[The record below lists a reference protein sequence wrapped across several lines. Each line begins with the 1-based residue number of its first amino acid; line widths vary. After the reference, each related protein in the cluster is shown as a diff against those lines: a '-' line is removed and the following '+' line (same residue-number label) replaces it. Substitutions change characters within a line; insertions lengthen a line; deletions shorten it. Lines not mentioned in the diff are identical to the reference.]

1 MLRFNK
7 QKTTK
12 VTSTVLSVCAAALL
26 ATACGSNKDAASTTT
41 TPVTSTAPAATAAAT
56 VTPAPAVDK
65 VVKDSMGHDVKVPA
79 NPKAVIASYL
89 EDPLLALGVK
99 PVVQWSVKGATVQD
113 YLQTQLAGVPTIGYD
128 LPVESV
134 LKATPDFMI
143 VGSES
148 AVEKGLYEQYSKVVP
163 TFVLGSEVTADF
175 RKTLLKMGEILNKSD
190 SANAALKKYDQKVTE
205 TKAKLSSSIGDKKVA
220 ILWLTNKSFFVVNG
234 KVASG
239 AVAYGDLGLKMPNIL
254 AVLPD
259 AKANW
264 TPISLEKLAQLDA
277 DYVFLVNSDKGQA
290 GNLEDPLW
298 KNVPA
303 VKSGKVFEMDT
314 KSSWLYNGVIAGE
327 RVMDDIVKV
336 IK

>member
-1 MLRFNK
+1 MLHFNK
-7 QKTTK
+7 QQTTK
-12 VTSTVLSVCAAALL
+12 VTFTVLSVCMAAVL
-26 ATACGSNKDAASTTT
+26 ATACGSDKDTASTTT
-41 TPVTSTAPAATAAAT
+41 PAISATPAAAAAT
-56 VTPAPAVDK
+56 QAPATDK

-99 PVVQWSVKGATVQD
+99 PVVQWSVKDTTVQD
-113 YLQTQLAGVPTIGYD
+113 YLQAQLAGVPTIPYN

-134 LKATPDFMI
+134 LKATPDLMI

-163 TFVLGSEVTADF
+163 TYVLGSEVTADF
-175 RKTLLKMGEILNKSD
+175 RKTLTKMGEILNKSD
-190 SANAALKKYDQKVTE
+190 AATAALKKYDQKVTD
-205 TKAKLSSSIGDKKVA
+205 TKAKIASTIGDKKVA
-220 ILWLTNKSFFVVNG
+220 ILWLTAKNFYVVNG

-254 AVLPD
+254 SVLPD
-259 AKANW
+259 APANW
-264 TPISLEKLAQLDA
+264 APISLEKLAQLDA
-277 DYVFLVNSDKGQA
+277 DYIFLVNSDKGQA

-303 VKSGKVFEMDT
+303 VKAGKVFEMDT

-327 RVMDDIVKV
+327 RVMDDIVKQV
-336 IK
+336 VK

>member
-1 MLRFNK
+1 MLHLNK
-7 QKTTK
+7 QITTK
-12 VTSTVLSVCAAALL
+12 VTFTVLSVCMAALL

-41 TPVTSTAPAATAAAT
+41 PATSTAPAATA
-56 VTPAPAVDK
+56 TPAPAVDK
-65 VVKDSMGHDVKVPA
+65 VLKDSMGHDVKVPA

-190 SANAALKKYDQKVTE
+190 AANAALKKYDQKVTD
-205 TKAKLSSSIGDKKVA
+205 TKAKLSASIGDKKVA

-277 DYVFLVNSDKGQA
+277 DYIFLVNSDKGQA

>member
-1 MLRFNK
+1 MIHFNK

-12 VTSTVLSVCAAALL
+12 VTFTVLSVCMAALL
-26 ATACGSNKDAASTTT
+26 ATACGSDKDAAGTT
-41 TPVTSTAPAATAAAT
+41 TPSTSTAPAATAAAT
-56 VTPAPAVDK
+56 ATPAPSVDK
-65 VVKDSMGHDVKVPA
+65 VLKDSMGHDVKVPA

-99 PVVQWSVKGATVQD
+99 PVVQWSVKGSTVQD

-134 LKATPDFMI
+134 LKAAPDFMI
-143 VGSES
+143 VGNES
-148 AVEKGLYEQYSKVVP
+148 AVEKGLYDQYSKVVP
-163 TFVLGSEVTADF
+163 IFVLGSEVTADF

-190 SANAALKKYDQKVTE
+190 AAYAALKKYDQKVTD
-205 TKAKLSSSIGDKKVA
+205 TKAKLAATVGDKKVA

-259 AKANW
+259 ATANW

-277 DYVFLVNSDKGQA
+277 DYIFLVNSDKGQA

>member
-7 QKTTK
+7 SKTTK
-12 VTSTVLSVCAAALL
+12 VTFTVLSVCMAAVL
-26 ATACGSNKDAASTTT
+26 ATACGSNKDAASTA
-41 TPVTSTAPAATAAAT
+41 TPAASASPAASAAATA
-56 VTPAPAVDK
+56 TPAPAVDK

-99 PVVQWSVKGATVQD
+99 PIVQWSVKGTTVQD
-113 YLQTQLAGVPTIGYD
+113 YLQTQLAGIPTIGYE

-134 LKATPDFMI
+134 LKASPDFMI

-148 AVEKGLYEQYSKVVP
+148 AVEKGLYDQYSKVVP
-163 TFVLGSEVTADF
+163 TFVLGSDVTADF
-175 RKTLLKMGEILNKSD
+175 RKTLLKMGELLNKTD
-190 SANAALKKYDQKVTE
+190 AANAALKKYDQQVTD
-205 TKAKLSSSIGDKKVA
+205 TKAKLASTVGDKKVA
-220 ILWLTNKSFFVVNG
+220 ILWLTNKAFYVVNG

-239 AVAYGDLGLKMPNIL
+239 AVVYGDLGLKMPNIL
-254 AVLPD
+254 SVLPD
-259 AKANW
+259 APANW
-264 TPISLEKLAQLDA
+264 AAISLEKLAQLDA
-277 DYVFLVNSDKGQA
+277 DYIFLVNSDKGQA

-298 KNVPA
+298 KNIPA

>member
-1 MLRFNK
+1 MIHFNK

-12 VTSTVLSVCAAALL
+12 VTFTVLSVCMAALL
-26 ATACGSNKDAASTTT
+26 ATACGSDKDAAGTT
-41 TPVTSTAPAATAAAT
+41 TPSTSTAPAATAAAT
-56 VTPAPAVDK
+56 ATPAPAVDK
-65 VVKDSMGHDVKVPA
+65 VLKDSMGHDVKVPS

-99 PVVQWSVKGATVQD
+99 PVVQWSVKGSTVQD

-134 LKATPDFMI
+134 LKAAPDFMI
-143 VGSES
+143 VGNES
-148 AVEKGLYEQYSKVVP
+148 AVEKGLYDQYSKVVP

-190 SANAALKKYDQKVTE
+190 AANTALKKYDQKVTD
-205 TKAKLSSSIGDKKVA
+205 TKAKLAATVGDKKVA

-259 AKANW
+259 ATANW

-277 DYVFLVNSDKGQA
+277 DYIFLVNSDKGQA